1 MEVPR
6 IVKEEAQRQGLG
18 EMFYVGTF
26 NETQVYEEAGIVGE
40 DGLPI
45 PTGLPC
51 CILLTNGKTEFVGG
65 VKALELLGRFD

>member
-1 MEVPR
+1 MNIPK
-6 IVKEEAQRQGLG
+6 IVKDEAEKQGLG

-26 NETQVYEEAGIVGE
+26 GETQVYEEASMVGE
-40 DGLPI
+40 DGLPV

-65 VKALELLGRFD
+65 IKALELLSRFD

>member
-1 MEVPR
+1 MNIPK
-6 IVKEEAQRQGLG
+6 IVKDEAEKQGLG

-26 NETQVYEEAGIVGE
+26 GETQVYEEACMVGE
-40 DGLPI
+40 DGLPV

-65 VKALELLGRFD
+65 IKALELLSRFD